1 MNPLTEGMVLGTR
14 LAFTGDPLEWLEA
27 HVRIPHSSRSTQW
40 DRQTAPWWNDVIRD
54 FTDPTCR
61 QTFVQA
67 CTGAGKSTALEALVC
82 WAVAQ
87 QPGPMLSITQTDE
100 TSAEW
105 MNTRLMPV
113 LDACEPIRPL
123 MPADRHHKKK
133 SGIYFAHMPLIL
145 GGANVSNAQEKSV
158 QYLFLDECWTYSDLI
173 SQFKKRLHDR
183 WNGYALLVSQSY
195 EEPHALT
202 EEWRSGEQFEW
213 CHRCPGCESWVRPSW
228 TDIKYDEAKTE
239 RGEWNWGAL
248 VASVRHECPHCG
260 HVTPDTTATRRALTN
275 RSEWR
280 SEGNDHV
287 AGFRCRRISAQSV
300 FWIRWSDLVIQW
312 VQAMDAKQFGV
323 VQQVKD
329 FNMQRLATP
338 WNLEEEIPPLE
349 LEASDY
355 LTTDYAD
362 GKPLPNE
369 TARIMTCD
377 VQQDHYWVIVRVWL
391 ADGHSRQIWGGKVHT
406 TDQLREIQVRLKVP
420 DKRCLLDAGNS
431 FHGRV
436 YDICARFGW
445 TALIGRGEDWFTSR
459 GPDGKPIR
467 RYYSAPDKVMAPTH
481 RDHLGRRVQVLFFYW
496 ASDPVKDILAAL
508 RNAGSP
514 TWEFPKDA
522 PHEYIPHMNAEKK
535 KITRDKRTNKIR
547 LRWAATR
554 RDNHL
559 WDAEAM
565 NVVAAQMLG
574 LLPSMQGKALL
585 VEEPDNDDS

>member
-14 LAFTGDPLEWLEA
+14 LAFTGDPLEWLET
-27 HVRIPHSSRSTQW
+27 HVRIPHSARSTQW

-213 CHRCPGCESWVRPSW
+213 CHRCPKCEAWVRPSW

-260 HVTPDTTATRRALTN
+260 HVTPDTTAARRALTN

-312 VQAMDAKQFGV
+312 VQAMDAKHLGV
-323 VQQVKD
+323 LQPTKD
-329 FNMQRLATP
+329 FRMQRLAEP
-338 WNLEEEIPPLE
+338 WKIEEELPPLE
-349 LEASDY
+349 LEASEY
-355 LTTDYAD
+355 WVNEYND
-362 GKPLPNE
+362 GTPLPDE
-369 TARIMTCD
+369 AARIMTVD
-377 VQQDHYWVIVRVWL
+377 VQQDHFWAVVRVWL
-391 ADGHSRQIWGGKVHT
+391 KNGYSRLIWAGKVLT
-406 TDQLREIQVRLKVP
+406 VDQLREMQTRLKVP
-420 DKRCLLDAGNS
+420 EKRCLLDAGNS

-436 YDICARFGW
+436 YDICARYGW
-445 TALIGRGEDWFTSR
+445 TALIGRQEDWFTVR
-459 GPDGKPIR
+459 GPDGKAIR
-467 RYYSAPDKVMAPTH
+467 RYYSAPDKVVAPTM
-481 RDHLGRRVQVLFFYW
+481 RDAQGKRVFVLFFYW
-496 ASDPVKDILAAL
+496 SSDPVKDILAHL
-508 RNAGSP
+508 RNTGAP
-514 TWEFPKDA
+514 VWEFPKDA
-522 PHEYIPHMNAEKK
+522 PAEYVQHMNSERKRQ
-535 KITRDKRTNKIR
+535 TVDKRTKKTR
-547 LRWAATR
+547 LRWTATGR
-554 RDNHL
+554 HNHL

-574 LLPSMQGKALL
+574 LLPSIQIDQPEAP
-585 VEEPDNDDS
+585 EE

>member
-1 MNPLTEGMVLGTR
+1 MNPFTEGMIQGTR
-14 LAFTGDPLEWLEA
+14 LSFQGDPLDWLEA
-27 HVRIPHSSRSTQW
+27 HVKIPHSARSTAW
-40 DRQTAPWWNDVIRD
+40 DRTTAPWWNDVIRD
-54 FTDPTCR
+54 FTDPACR

-113 LDACEPIRPL
+113 LDACEPVRPL
-123 MPADRHHKKK
+123 MPANRHHTKK

-183 WNGYALLVSQSY
+183 WNGFALLVTQSF

-202 EEWRSGEQFEW
+202 EEWRSGEQFAW
-213 CHRCPGCESWVRPSW
+213 CHKCPGCEEWVRPNW
-228 TDIKYDEAKTE
+228 VDIKYDEAKTAN
-239 RGEWNWGAL
+239 GEWNWGAL

-260 HVTPDTTATRRALTN
+260 HVTPDTTAARRALTN
-275 RSEWR
+275 WSEWR

-312 VQAMDAKQFGV
+312 VQAMDAKHLGV
-323 VQQVKD
+323 LQPTKD
-329 FNMQRLATP
+329 FRMQRLAEP
-338 WNLEEEIPPLE
+338 WKIEEDLPVLE
-349 LEASDY
+349 LEAAEY
-355 LTTDYAD
+355 WVNEYND
-362 GKPLPNE
+362 GAPLPDE
-369 TARIMTCD
+369 AARIMTVD
-377 VQQDHYWVIVRVWL
+377 VQQDHFWAVVRVWL
-391 ADGHSRQIWGGKVHT
+391 RNGYSRLIWCGKVLT
-406 TDQLREIQVRLKVP
+406 VDQLREMQTRLKVP
-420 DKRCLLDAGNS
+420 EKRCLLDAGNS
-431 FHGRV
+431 FHGKV
-436 YDICARFGW
+436 YDVCARYGW
-445 TALIGRGEDWFTSR
+445 TALVGRAEDWFTVR
-459 GPDGKPIR
+459 GPDGKALR
-467 RYYSAPDKVMAPTH
+467 RYYSAPDKVVAPTT
-481 RDHLGRRVQVLFFYW
+481 RDAAGKRVFVLFFYW
-496 ASDPVKDILAAL
+496 ASDPIKDILGHL
-508 RNAGSP
+508 RNTGSP
-514 TWEFPKDA
+514 VWEFPKDA
-522 PHEYIPHMNAEKK
+522 PPEYIRHMNSERKRQ
-535 KITRDKRTNKIR
+535 TVDKRTKKTR
-547 LRWAATR
+547 LRWVATG

-574 LLPSMQGKALL
+574 LLPSIQVDQPEP
-585 VEEPDNDDS
+585 VEAE